1 MACEC
6 VKCSTCG
13 GSGSYWTDFSGRFLG
28 QSRCD
33 DLDELEYCEECGG
46 TGLSEVCYEC
56 QLEYGED
63 DR

>member
-6 VKCSTCG
+6 VKCSDCG
-13 GSGSYWTDFSGRFLG
+13 GSGSYWVDMRGRFLG

-33 DLDELEYCEECGG
+33 DMDDLEYCGECGG
-46 TGLSEVCYEC
+46 TGISEVCYEC